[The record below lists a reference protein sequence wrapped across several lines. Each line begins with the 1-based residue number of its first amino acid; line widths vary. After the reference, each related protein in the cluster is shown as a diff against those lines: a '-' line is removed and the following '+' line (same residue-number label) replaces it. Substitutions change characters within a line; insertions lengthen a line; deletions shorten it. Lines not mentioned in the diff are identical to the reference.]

1 MENTNKYRVNHNMS
15 RKDLFNAERAS
26 KDVKTAIDSGEVFTV
41 TGCAIVADGGTSK
54 AGEVVDVGYIATTA
68 GVFGFTS
75 SVMIKAIYDLVDYL
89 IETAKDGEPC
99 EIRFFA
105 GMSKGGSEYYNFEIV

>member
-1 MENTNKYRVNHNMS
+1 MNNTEKYRLNVNMS

-41 TGCAIVADGGTSK
+41 KGVAVVADGGISK
-54 AGEVVDVGYIATTA
+54 SGEVTDVGYIATTE

-75 SVMIKAIYDLVDYL
+75 SVMLKAIYDLADYL
-89 IETAKDGEPC
+89 TETAADGEPC

-105 GMSKGGSEYYNFEIV
+105 GVSKGGSEYYNFEIV